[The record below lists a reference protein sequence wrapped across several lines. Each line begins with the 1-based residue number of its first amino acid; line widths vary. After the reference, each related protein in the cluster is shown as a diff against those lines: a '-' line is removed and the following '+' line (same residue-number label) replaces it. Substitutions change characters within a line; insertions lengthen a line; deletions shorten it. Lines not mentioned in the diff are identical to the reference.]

1 MFKAIKEKFDQIDK
15 KYIVGGLVGVAAL
28 GVGLYFFLR
37 KKNHSEQ
44 PIEVNV
50 SKSAKTGTT
59 EQVDDGNESDE
70 KVLIRVVNGLKKV
83 IPD

>member
-37 KKNHSEQ
+37 KKNHSE
-44 PIEVNV
+44 
-50 SKSAKTGTT
+50 
-59 EQVDDGNESDE
+59 
-70 KVLIRVVNGLKKV
+70 
-83 IPD
+83 